1 MKSCNYKELVVW
13 QKSMDLVIEVYDLIT
28 KLPSNEKYELS
39 SQMRRAA
46 VSIPSNIAEG
56 HGRNSSQEFCH
67 FLGIARG
74 SACELETQL
83 LVAKKVLYLSED
95 DVQKANSLID
105 EVIRMITAM
114 IKKIQTEKGR

>member
-83 LVAKKVLYLSED
+83 LVAKRINFLSEN
-95 DVQKANSLID
+95 DVQKSEMLID
-105 EVIRMITAM
+105 EILRMITAM
-114 IKKIQTEKGR
+114 IKKIQTERG

>member
-1 MKSCNYKELVVW
+1 MSVNKSVKIKRILP
-13 QKSMDLVIEVYDLIT
+13 QHLVIEVYDLIT

>member
-1 MKSCNYKELVVW
+1 MKSCNYKELLVW
-13 QKSMDLVIEVYDLIT
+13 QKSMDLVVEIYNLIT
-28 KLPSNEKYELS
+28 KLPSDEKYELS

-56 HGRNSSQEFCH
+56 QGRNSSQEFCH

-83 LVAKKVLYLSED
+83 LVAKRINFLSEN
-95 DVQKANSLID
+95 DVQKSEMLID
-105 EVIRMITAM
+105 EILRMITAM
-114 IKKIQTEKGR
+114 IKKIQTERG

>member
-1 MKSCNYKELVVW
+1 MKSCNYKELLVW
-13 QKSMDLVIEVYDLIT
+13 QKSMDLVVEIYNLIT

>member
-1 MKSCNYKELVVW
+1 MKSCNYKDLLVW
-13 QKSMDLVIEVYDLIT
+13 QKSMDLVVEVYDLVA

-39 SQMRRAA
+39 NQMRRVA

-56 HGRNSSQEFCH
+56 QGRNSSQEFCH

-83 LVAKKVLYLSED
+83 LLSNKINLLSECD
-95 DVQKANSLID
+95 IQKAESLLD
-105 EVIRMITAM
+105 EIERMITAM
-114 IKKIQTEKGR
+114 IKKIQSERG